1 MTTYPSKQ
9 PGKALT
15 AILASCGDRL
25 GEKMAES
32 LGVTT
37 MTVYR
42 WKKSKD
48 MSLSRVEEIAT
59 YHGMSIDEF
68 LTWGET

>member
-1 MTTYPSKQ
+1 MTTFPSKR
-9 PGKALT
+9 PGRALK
-15 AILASCGDRL
+15 AILISCGDPL
-25 GEKMAES
+25 GEQMAES

-37 MTVYR
+37 MTIYR

-48 MSLSRVEEIAT
+48 MALSRVEEIAN
-59 YHGMSIDEF
+59 YHGMSIEEF

>member
-15 AILASCGDRL
+15 AILASCGDPL
-25 GEKMAES
+25 GEQMAQS

-37 MTVYR
+37 MTIYR
-42 WKKSKD
+42 WKKSND
-48 MSLSRVEEIAT
+48 MSLSRVEEIAS
-59 YHGMSIDEF
+59 YHGMSIEEF
-68 LTWGET
+68 LKWGET